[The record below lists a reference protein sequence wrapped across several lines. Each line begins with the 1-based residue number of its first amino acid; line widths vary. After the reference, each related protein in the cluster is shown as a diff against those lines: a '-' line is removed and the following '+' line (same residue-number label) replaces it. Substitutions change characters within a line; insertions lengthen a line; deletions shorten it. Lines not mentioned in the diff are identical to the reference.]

1 MQLVRN
7 SVRKITTIAASVV
20 IVLSASLV
28 MGQSDA
34 HKSFDMLKSLE
45 GNWSGKN
52 AQGQP
57 VEVTF
62 RMTAGGSAL
71 MSEIHGHGPE
81 NMITMFHMD
90 GDRLLMTHYCGAGNQ
105 PRMKVVSADAK
116 SVSFEFFD
124 GTNIGP
130 GDGHMQHATF
140 TEPDADHHTEEWTF
154 VDHGKE
160 MKEAFTL
167 ARVK

>member
-1 MQLVRN
+1 MKLRG
-7 SVRKITTIAASVV
+7 IAVGTATLIVV
-20 IVLSASLV
+20 VVVVVLSASV
-28 MGQSDA
+28 MAESDA
-34 HKSFDMLKSLE
+34 HKSFDLLKGME
-45 GNWSGKN
+45 GNWAGKN
-52 AQGQP
+52 QQGQP

-62 RMTAGGSAL
+62 RMIAGGSAL

-105 PRMKVVSADAK
+105 PRMKVMAADAK

-130 GDGHMQHATF
+130 GDGHMQRATF
-140 TEPDADHHTEEWTF
+140 TQVDPDHQSEEWVF
-154 VDHGKE
+154 LDHGKE
-160 MKEAFTL
+160 MKEVFTL
-167 ARVK
+167 ERVK

>member
-1 MQLVRN
+1 MKLRTLA
-7 SVRKITTIAASVV
+7 IAFATLTILLCANFAA
-20 IVLSASLV
+20 AET
-28 MGQSDA
+28 DA
-34 HKSFDMLKSLE
+34 HKSFDLLKNME
-45 GNWSGKN
+45 GKWSGKN
-52 AQGQP
+52 QQGQV

-62 RMTAGGSAL
+62 RSTAGGSAI

-105 PRMKVVSADAK
+105 PRMKVISSDAK

-130 GDGHMQHATF
+130 GAGHMQHATF
-140 TEPDADHHTEEWTF
+140 SQPDSDHHTEEWTF
-154 VDHGKE
+154 LDHGKE
-160 MKEAFTL
+160 MKELFTL
-167 ARVK
+167 ERVK

>member
-1 MQLVRN
+1 MQFRNPVR
-7 SVRKITTIAASVV
+7 SLATIAATLIV
-20 IVLSASLV
+20 VLSASLV
-28 MGQSDA
+28 MADTDA
-34 HKSFDMLKSLE
+34 HKSFDLLKSME
-45 GNWSGKN
+45 GTWAGKN
-52 AQGQP
+52 SQGQT

-90 GDRLLMTHYCGAGNQ
+90 GDRLIMTHYCGAGNQ
-105 PRMKVVSADAK
+105 PRMKVIASDPK

-130 GDGHMQHATF
+130 GDGHMQHVTF
-140 TEPDADHHTEEWTF
+140 ALPDPNHHTEEWVF
-154 VDHGKE
+154 LDHGKE
-160 MKEAFTL
+160 MKEAFTYE
-167 ARVK
+167 RVE